1 MNVFDNLILGF
12 SISLSIANIWYCF
25 LGVLLGT
32 FVGVL
37 PGLGPT
43 ATIALLM
50 PVTLNLEPVSAII
63 MLAGIYYGAM
73 YGGSTT
79 SILVNLPGEAASVIT
94 CLDGYQMARNGR
106 AGQALGI
113 SAFGS
118 FIAGTMATFG
128 LAVLAPPVAKYAL
141 KLGPPEYFTLV
152 CLGLI
157 AVTFLSQGS
166 MLKSMNMIILGLI
179 LSTVGRDLITGHP
192 RFTYG
197 IFELDEGFDFVAVI
211 MGLFGISEILLN
223 IESSLSEPR
232 EVYKERI
239 KGLFPNKKDW
249 ALSIGPILR
258 GAMMGFFLG
267 ALPGGG
273 AVLGSFA
280 SYTVEKKLARNP
292 QDFGKGVI
300 QGVAGP
306 ESANNA
312 ASQGAF
318 IPLLTLGIP
327 SNSVMAMLVGVLMI
341 HGVQPGPL
349 MMSKSPELFWGIITS
364 MYLGNVLLLVL
375 NLPLIG
381 LWVRMLRVPYAIL
394 FPLIL
399 MFCIIGTYSLNNR
412 IFEIFVMVCFG
423 VGGYF
428 LRKFNYDLTPLI
440 LAFVL
445 GPMLEDKFR
454 HSLLNYNGDLLIF
467 FKRPI
472 ALTFFLVTI
481 FLVLLQLIPS
491 IRKRKS
497 EALRE

>member
-1 MNVFDNLILGF
+1 MDVFDGLLLGF
-12 SISLSIANIWYCF
+12 STSLSFVNVWYCF
-25 LGVLLGT
+25 IGVLLGT
-32 FVGVL
+32 FIGVL

-50 PVTLNLEPVSAII
+50 PITLTLTPVSAII

-79 SILVNLPGEAASVIT
+79 SILVNIPGEAASVIT
-94 CLDGYQMARNGR
+94 CLDGYQMAKQGR

-118 FIAGTMATFG
+118 FIAGTIAAFG
-128 LAVLAPPVAKYAL
+128 LALFAPPVAKYAL
-141 KLGPPEYFTLV
+141 KLGPPEYFALV
-152 CLGLI
+152 CLGLV

-166 MLKSMNMIILGLI
+166 MLKSMAMICLGLI
-179 LSTVGRDLITGHP
+179 LSTVGRDVMTGYP

-197 IFELDEGFDFVAVI
+197 IFELEEGLDFVAVI

-223 IESSLSEPR
+223 VETSLREQR
-232 EVYKERI
+232 EVYTKSVT
-239 KGLFPNKKDW
+239 GLLPSLKDW
-249 ALSIGPILR
+249 SLSIGPILR
-258 GAMMGFFLG
+258 GSVLGFFLG
-267 ALPGGG
+267 VLPGGG

-280 SYTVEKKLARNP
+280 SYMTEMKLAKDP
-292 QDFGKGVI
+292 SIFGKGAI

-306 ESANNA
+306 EAANNA

-349 MMSKSPELFWGIITS
+349 MMSKTPELFWGVVTS
-364 MYLGNVLLLVL
+364 MYLGNFLLLVL

-381 LWVRMLRVPYAIL
+381 LWIRMLLVPYGIL

-412 IFEIFVMVCFG
+412 IFEIYLMMGFG
-423 VGGYF
+423 VGGY
-428 LRKFNYDLTPLI
+428 LLKKLDYDPTPLI

-445 GPMLEDKFR
+445 GPMVEDKFKQ
-454 HSLLNYNGDLLIF
+454 SLLIF
-467 FKRPI
+467 DGNLSVFITRPI
-472 ALTFFLVTI
+472 AATFLGAALL
-481 FLVLLQLIPS
+481 LVLLQLIPS
-491 IRKRKS
+491 LRRKKS